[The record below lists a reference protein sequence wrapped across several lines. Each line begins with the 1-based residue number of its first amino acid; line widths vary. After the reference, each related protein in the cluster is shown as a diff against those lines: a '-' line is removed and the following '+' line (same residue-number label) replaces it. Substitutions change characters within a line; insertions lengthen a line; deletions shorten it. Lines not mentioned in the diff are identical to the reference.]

1 MSIKM
6 ICYTGPF
13 SALTKYPDRGYD
25 NWFDFGFLIFNQ
37 IDIGILKKSFQLQL
51 SMVFLSFI
59 PLKKEHLKQSIG

>member
-6 ICYTGPF
+6 IYSTGPF

-37 IDIGILKKSFQLQL
+37 IDIGILKK
-51 SMVFLSFI
+51 VFSSSCLWFSLVSYR
-59 PLKKEHLKQSIG
+59 LKKNI

>member
-6 ICYTGPF
+6 ICSTGPF

-59 PLKKEHLKQSIG
+59 PLKKNI

>member
-6 ICYTGPF
+6 ICSTGPF

-25 NWFDFGFLIFNQ
+25 NWFDFVFLIFNQ
-37 IDIGILKKSFQLQL
+37 IDIGIFKKSFQLQL

-59 PLKKEHLKQSIG
+59 PLKKKHLNQSIG